1 MPRTRS
7 SHPISIHSLHP
18 HQLFDRTDLGEV
30 IAVTWLRTRLRAAQP
45 DSGVS
50 LIEVIIAMLVFA
62 IIAVGVGYST
72 VTILKITD
80 DTRARQVATNLATTA
95 IDAAR
100 SIPDPFDI
108 VNLTTTQVVG
118 DTTYTIVRSTS
129 WVETSGADV
138 GCGTGTGT
146 LQAKR
151 VNVTVTWNGMLTTT
165 QPVRSDSLISPD
177 TRIND
182 PARGTIRVSVLG
194 VDGVGEAGVSV
205 TITPTTGGAVLTEQP
220 ELTDTD
226 GCSFALKVVPGT
238 YSVTIN
244 RSNSVDQN
252 QATSPT
258 KSVVVVA
265 GGSVAAQFQYDY
277 AAQFSVT
284 YASNYP
290 TPVPRFPTNLQ
301 TSYLSTYGV
310 SLVNGTPSQ
319 VSLHPYSSGYSGIA
333 GTYIAP
339 SQSGAGC
346 VNVDPAAWPAA
357 TVGSTALAAGV
368 RQPPVAAPPQGTT
381 SMSIPMGIVSVRHT
395 TTAFLT
401 AVSATAAPAAAD
413 PGCATAM
420 TFTFGQVLINGSTVI
435 ALPYGSWN
443 LYSHSTANGTRVPI
457 TGANLTGLVRSLVGG
472 NVITLDPRNPA

>member
-1 MPRTRS
+1 M
-7 SHPISIHSLHP
+7 I
-18 HQLFDRTDLGEV
+18 
-30 IAVTWLRTRLRAAQP
+30 WLRNRLRAAQP
-45 DSGVS
+45 DEGVS

-72 VTILKITD
+72 ITILKITD

-108 VNLTTTQVVG
+108 VNQTTTQVVG

-138 GCGTGTGT
+138 GCGSGSGT

-165 QPVRSDSLISPD
+165 PAVRSDSLIAPD

-182 PARGTIRVSVLG
+182 PARGTIRISVLG
-194 VDGVGEAGVSV
+194 VDGVGEAGVGV
-205 TITPTTGGAVLTEQP
+205 TIAPTTGGAVLTEQP
-220 ELTDTD
+220 DATDTD

-244 RSNSVDQN
+244 RSNSVDQS
-252 QATSPT
+252 QAASPV
-258 KSVVVVA
+258 KSVVVTA

-277 AAQFSVT
+277 AARFTLT

-290 TPVPRFPTNLQ
+290 TPAPRLPTNLE
-301 TSYLSTYGV
+301 TSYLSSYGV
-310 SLVNGTPSQ
+310 SLISGTPSQ
-319 VSLHPYSSGYSGIA
+319 VNLHPYSSGYSGVA
-333 GTYIAP
+333 GKYIAP
-339 SQSGAGC
+339 SGSGAGC

-357 TVGSTALAAGV
+357 TVGGTPLAAGV
-368 RQPPVAAPPQGTT
+368 RQPPVAAAPQGTVA
-381 SMSIPMGIVSVRHT
+381 MSIPMGVISVRHN

-401 AVSATAAPAAAD
+401 AVSATASGSAAD

-420 TFTFGQVLINGSTVI
+420 TYTFGQVLINGSTVI

-443 LYSHSTANGTRVPI
+443 LFSHSTANGTRVPI
-457 TGANLTGLVRSLVGG
+457 TGGNLTGLVRSLLGG